1 MRVNARFDE
10 SYAKRME
17 YLTRATNMSV
27 SEVIKSSVQFYYES
41 VIAQRSPELKHL
53 SRFIG
58 ALSSG
63 RSDIASNYKCE
74 LVDSLSAKHAK
85 HGKRLEQ
92 VEQAPSRH
100 KTAKK

>member
-58 ALSSG
+58 ESGSG
-63 RSDIASNYKCE
+63 RSDVASNYKSE
-74 LVDSLSAKHAK
+74 LTDSLSAKH
-85 HGKRLEQ
+85 GKPLDR
-92 VEQAPSRH
+92 VEQAPNRLR
-100 KTAKK
+100 KTTKK